1 MIPYNESVV
10 ERADQVGQLAFAKDV
25 LILSSLK
32 QLAEIRDVDP
42 VEQLASV
49 MAGLSTR
56 SELSHRVDDRVGR
69 LAFWKDDPNSIFV
82 WPQLDTTAVSFA
94 HIGRSL
100 QNLRV
105 GSLFPKCWSTLCFVF
120 YRGFNSR

>member
-69 LAFWKDDPNSIFV
+69 LAFWKDDPN
-82 WPQLDTTAVSFA
+82 AVSFA

-105 GSLFPKCWSTLCFVF
+105 GSLFPKCWSTLYFVF